1 LKHFLKKTQ
10 KTKKKKK
17 KEGVK
22 PRPAASLRHT
32 LLFIVTGL

>member
-10 KTKKKKK
+10 KTFKKK

-22 PRPAASLRHT
+22 PTPAASLRHT